1 MAKAGYGPVPCDDEM
16 QQKTFRPP
24 LPPPDFSGGGGD
36 DGQLLMLY
44 RKKNMRLASLDAFRG
59 LCIFLMMLV
68 DYGGHVFPMIAHS
81 AWNGIH
87 LADFV
92 MPFFLFIVG
101 VSIALVYKKP
111 PNRVEATRKAVLKA
125 VKLFLVGILL
135 QGGFFHG
142 LHSLTYG
149 VDIERIRLLGIL
161 QRISIGYIVAA
172 ICEIWLSNRRKG
184 DIGIIRSYYLHWV
197 AGFVI
202 VAVYARLSYGV
213 YVPDWQFALPDAQD
227 RVYTVSACS
236 VSVKC
241 AVRGDVGPA
250 CNSAGMI
257 DRYVLG
263 LGHLYAK
270 PVYKNLKV
278 CNMSSGKQ
286 VPEDAP
292 SWCHAPFDPEGLLSS
307 LTAAVTCII
316 GLQFGHVLAH
326 IQDHKTRL
334 ENWSGFSIFFL
345 VIGLILV
352 LLGVFPNQQT
362 SVLNQLHA
370 DNLCISRDNICCT
383 LLTGKI
389 SLSNQHHHHENSYDF
404 LCKNRS
410 LQVDVYGQRWLTLPL
425 EWMGKH
431 SLTIFMVVS
440 SNLAVIAIQGF
451 YWKSP
456 DNNLVRLVSL
466 VL

>member
-236 VSVKC
+236 VSGVKC

-352 LLGVFPNQQT
+352 LLGFPINKPLYSISYMLIT
-362 SVLNQLHA
+362 SASAGITFAALY
-370 DNLCISRDNICCT
+370 
-383 LLTGKI
+383 LL
-389 SLSNQHHHHENSYDF
+389 
-404 LCKNRS
+404 
-410 LQVDVYGQRWLTLPL
+410 VDVYGQRWLTLPL

-456 DNNLVRLVSL
+456 DNNLMNWIVSFF
-466 VL
+466 VQR

>member
-24 LPPPDFSGGGGD
+24 LPPPEFGGGGGD

-111 PNRVEATRKAVLKA
+111 PNRAEATRKAVLKA
-125 VKLFLVGILL
+125 AKLFLVGILL

-172 ICEIWLSNRRKG
+172 VCEIWLSNRRKG

-197 AGFVI
+197 AGFAI

-213 YVPDWQFALPDAQD
+213 YVPDWKFALPDAQD

-236 VSVKC
+236 VLGVKC

-326 IQDHKTRL
+326 IQDHKGRL
-334 ENWSGFSIFFL
+334 ENWSVFSIFFL

-352 LLGVFPNQQT
+352 LLGFPINKPLYSISYMLIT
-362 SVLNQLHA
+362 SASAGITFAALY
-370 DNLCISRDNICCT
+370 
-383 LLTGKI
+383 LL
-389 SLSNQHHHHENSYDF
+389 
-404 LCKNRS
+404 
-410 LQVDVYGQRWLTLPL
+410 VDVYGQRWLTLPL

>member
-227 RVYTVSACS
+227 RVYTV
-236 VSVKC
+236 KC

-352 LLGVFPNQQT
+352 LLGFPINKPLYSISYMLIT
-362 SVLNQLHA
+362 SASAGITFAALY
-370 DNLCISRDNICCT
+370 
-383 LLTGKI
+383 LL
-389 SLSNQHHHHENSYDF
+389 
-404 LCKNRS
+404 
-410 LQVDVYGQRWLTLPL
+410 V
-425 EWMGKH
+425 
-431 SLTIFMVVS
+431 
-440 SNLAVIAIQGF
+440 
-451 YWKSP
+451 KSP
-456 DNNLVRLVSL
+456 SLINIITMKIPMISYVKIVHCRLMCMGRDG
-466 VL
+466 

>member
-24 LPPPDFSGGGGD
+24 LPPPEFGGGGGD

-111 PNRVEATRKAVLKA
+111 PNRAEATRKAVLKA
-125 VKLFLVGILL
+125 AKLFLVGILL

-172 ICEIWLSNRRKG
+172 VCEIWLSNRRKG

-197 AGFVI
+197 AGFAI

-213 YVPDWQFALPDAQD
+213 YVPDWKFALPDAQ
-227 RVYTVSACS
+227 
-236 VSVKC
+236 VKC

-263 LGHLYAK
+263 LGHL
-270 PVYKNLKV
+270 
-278 CNMSSGKQ
+278 
-286 VPEDAP
+286 
-292 SWCHAPFDPEGLLSS
+292 S

-326 IQDHKTRL
+326 IQDHKGRL
-334 ENWSGFSIFFL
+334 ENWSVFSIFFL

-352 LLGVFPNQQT
+352 LLGFPINKPLYSISYMLIT
-362 SVLNQLHA
+362 SASAGITFAALY
-370 DNLCISRDNICCT
+370 
-383 LLTGKI
+383 LL
-389 SLSNQHHHHENSYDF
+389 
-404 LCKNRS
+404 
-410 LQVDVYGQRWLTLPL
+410 VDVYGQRWLTLPL

-456 DNNLVRLVSL
+456 DNNLMNWIVSFF
-466 VL
+466 VQR

>member
-24 LPPPDFSGGGGD
+24 LPPPEFGGGGGD

-111 PNRVEATRKAVLKA
+111 PNRAEATRKAVLKA
-125 VKLFLVGILL
+125 AKLFLVGILL

-161 QRISIGYIVAA
+161 Q
-172 ICEIWLSNRRKG
+172 
-184 DIGIIRSYYLHWV
+184 
-197 AGFVI
+197 
-202 VAVYARLSYGV
+202 
-213 YVPDWQFALPDAQD
+213 
-227 RVYTVSACS
+227 
-236 VSVKC
+236 VKC

-326 IQDHKTRL
+326 IQDHKGRL
-334 ENWSGFSIFFL
+334 ENWSVFSIFFL

-352 LLGVFPNQQT
+352 LLGVYYKYITT
-362 SVLNQLHA
+362 SA
-370 DNLCISRDNICCT
+370 
-383 LLTGKI
+383 
-389 SLSNQHHHHENSYDF
+389 
-404 LCKNRS
+404 
-410 LQVDVYGQRWLTLPL
+410 
-425 EWMGKH
+425 
-431 SLTIFMVVS
+431 
-440 SNLAVIAIQGF
+440 
-451 YWKSP
+451 
-456 DNNLVRLVSL
+456 
-466 VL
+466 